1 MHTPHLWVVPV
12 HRLGLHSYSAMR
24 KEMPTSGI
32 TRAEAV
38 MNATHTQD
46 RNEPSA
52 GLGQRILNLAEK
64 RPVVGVPLVVPG
76 QVERTSV
83 DLDVLPGQ
91 ELAGTFPTR
100 AEVAL
105 YEPVEIPDWARW
117 TFADRVKHYTIEDPT
132 WLILSVLVLGPLAIV
147 GTITYGV
154 IQMVMYIFN
163 NSAAF
168 IAGVVASGIL
178 ILLLGSF
185 AIRVS
190 GVKCPGLHC
199 GGCKG

>member
-1 MHTPHLWVVPV
+1 M
-12 HRLGLHSYSAMR
+12 S
-24 KEMPTSGI
+24 
-32 TRAEAV
+32 
-38 MNATHTQD
+38 ATHTQD

-52 GLGQRILNLAEK
+52 GLGQRILDLAEK
-64 RPVVGVPLVVPG
+64 RPVVGVPLVVTG

-105 YEPVEIPDWARW
+105 YEPMKIPDWARW

-132 WLILSVLVLGPLAIV
+132 WFILSVLVLGPMAIV
-147 GTITYGV
+147 ADLVYGV
-154 IQMVMYIFN
+154 MQMLSFLF
-163 NSAAF
+163 SHAA
-168 IAGVVASGIL
+168 AIL
-178 ILLLGSF
+178 GALSTVGILLLLLFFGLSS
-185 AIRVS
+185 A